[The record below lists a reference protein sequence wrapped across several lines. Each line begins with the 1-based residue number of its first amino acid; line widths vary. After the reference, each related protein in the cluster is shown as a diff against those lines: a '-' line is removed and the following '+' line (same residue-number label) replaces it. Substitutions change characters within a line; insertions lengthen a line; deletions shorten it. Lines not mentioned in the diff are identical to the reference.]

1 MNIYFFAKNSQ
12 NASCN
17 LGPHTDILP
26 NLGRLLNFDILQ
38 LQNKPSS
45 VIFGQILAKIMM
57 KHWQEG
63 DIMQMEEV
71 CCSIVVPIVIYCKIE
86 ADN

>member
-17 LGPHTDILP
+17 LGLHTAILP
-26 NLGRLLNFDILQ
+26 NLSWLLNLNILQ

-45 VIFGQILAKIMM
+45 VIFGGILAKIMM
-57 KHWQEG
+57 KHRQGGE
-63 DIMQMEEV
+63 IMQMEEV
-71 CCSIVVPIVIYCKIE
+71 CCSIVVTIIIYCKIE